1 MTLACECLSLLQGQR
16 RVNYADPHETEPESC
31 PAVDSARSVLGGRR
45 AKRET
50 VSNVRWQSES
60 EAEGHQECRY
70 DAHEDEDR
78 EQCLV
83 DEAELESDR
92 RDDELHRP
100 ASVHRDSRGHG
111 VPQGKLGP
119 ARADVPTDELAQDRH
134 GQDGQDERR
143 VGQALHDDGQ
153 TDEREEHGAQESL
166 RDCRRGGAD
175 LLRVPVPDDMLGH
188 EERPEERPDDEVEP
202 EEVRKERES
211 EGDDERQG
219 ERRPLC
225 DEMPGGPEEPTR
237 QYSVAVTEQAVN
249 SDEEAHE
256 GRETEDENPHR

>member
-16 RVNYADPHETEPESC
+16 RVNYADPHETEPDSC

-83 DEAELESDR
+83 DEAERESDR

-100 ASVHRDSRGHG
+100 ASVHRASRGHG
-111 VPQGKLGP
+111 VPPGKRGP
-119 ARADVPTDELAQDRH
+119 APAAVPTA
-134 GQDGQDERR
+134 
-143 VGQALHDDGQ
+143 ALTKD
-153 TDEREEHGAQESL
+153 SN
-166 RDCRRGGAD
+166 
-175 LLRVPVPDDMLGH
+175 GH
-188 EERPEERPDDEVEP
+188 ESQE
-202 EEVRKERES
+202 
-211 EGDDERQG
+211 
-219 ERRPLC
+219 
-225 DEMPGGPEEPTR
+225 TR
-237 QYSVAVTEQAVN
+237 
-249 SDEEAHE
+249 
-256 GRETEDENPHR
+256 

>member
-1 MTLACECLSLLQGQR
+1 MTIACECLSLLQVQR
-16 RVNYADPHETEPESC
+16 RVNYADPHETEPDSC

-100 ASVHRDSRGHG
+100 ASAHSDCRGHAARQ
-111 VPQGKLGP
+111 PQLAP
-119 ARADVPTDELAQDRH
+119 APRDAPTDELA
-134 GQDGQDERR
+134 
-143 VGQALHDDGQ
+143 
-153 TDEREEHGAQESL
+153 
-166 RDCRRGGAD
+166 
-175 LLRVPVPDDMLGH
+175 
-188 EERPEERPDDEVEP
+188 
-202 EEVRKERES
+202 
-211 EGDDERQG
+211 
-219 ERRPLC
+219 
-225 DEMPGGPEEPTR
+225 
-237 QYSVAVTEQAVN
+237 
-249 SDEEAHE
+249 
-256 GRETEDENPHR
+256 

>member
-111 VPQGKLGP
+111 VSLGKLGP
-119 ARADVPTDELAQDRH
+119 ARAEVSADELAQDRR
-134 GQDGQDERR
+134 GQDGQD
-143 VGQALHDDGQ
+143 
-153 TDEREEHGAQESL
+153 
-166 RDCRRGGAD
+166 
-175 LLRVPVPDDMLGH
+175 
-188 EERPEERPDDEVEP
+188 ERPEERPDDEVEP

-237 QYSVAVTEQAVN
+237 QNSVAVAEQPVN
-249 SDEEAHE
+249 SDEEPHE
-256 GRETEDENPHR
+256 GCETEDENPHR

>member
-83 DEAELESDR
+83 DEAELESDC
-92 RDDELHRP
+92 
-100 ASVHRDSRGHG
+100 RGHG

-119 ARADVPTDELAQDRH
+119 ARADVPTDELAQHRH

-188 EERPEERPDDEVEP
+188 EERPEERPDDEVEA
-202 EEVRKERES
+202 EVVRKERES

-256 GRETEDENPHR
+256 GRE

>member
-1 MTLACECLSLLQGQR
+1 MALACERLSLLQGQR
-16 RVNYADPHETEPESC
+16 RVNQADPHETQPESGSSI
-31 PAVDSARSVLGGRR
+31 DSARSVLGGRR
-45 AKRET
+45 KKSEA
-50 VSNVRWQSES
+50 VSNIWWQNES

-70 DAHEDEDR
+70 DAHKDEDR
-78 EQCLV
+78 EQRLV
-83 DEAELESDR
+83 DEAELESDC

-111 VPQGKLGP
+111 VSLGKLGP
-119 ARADVPTDELAQDRH
+119 ARAEVPADELAQDRH

-219 ERRPLC
+219 ERRTLC

-237 QYSVAVTEQAVN
+237 QYSVAVAEQPVN

-256 GRETEDENPHR
+256 GCETEDENPHR

>member
-60 EAEGHQECRY
+60 KAEGHQECRY
-70 DAHEDEDR
+70 DAQQDEDR
-78 EQCLV
+78 ERRLV
-83 DEAELESDR
+83 DEAELHSDR

-111 VPQGKLGP
+111 VSLGKLGP
-119 ARADVPTDELAQDRH
+119 ARAHVPADKLAQDRH

-143 VGQALHDDGQ
+143 IGQALHDDGQ
-153 TDEREEHGAQESL
+153 ADEREEDGAQESL
-166 RDCRRGGAD
+166 GDRRRGSAD
-175 LLRVPVPDDMLGH
+175 ILPVPIPDDMLGYQ
-188 EERPEERPDDEVEP
+188 ERPEESPDDEVEA
-202 EEVRKERES
+202 EVVRKERES

-225 DEMPGGPEEPTR
+225 DEMPGGPEKPAR
-237 QYSVAVTEQAVN
+237 QDSVAVAEQSVN
-249 SDEEAHE
+249 GDQEAQE
-256 GRETEDENPHR
+256 RRETEDEN